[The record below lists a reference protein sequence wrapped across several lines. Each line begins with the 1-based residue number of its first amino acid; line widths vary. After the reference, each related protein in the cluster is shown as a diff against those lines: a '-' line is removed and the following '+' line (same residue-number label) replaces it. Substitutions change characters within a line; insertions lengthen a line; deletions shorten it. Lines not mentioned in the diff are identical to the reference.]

1 MHRPLTD
8 GPDAKPGKGKW
19 MPPLVRALTLRPRV
33 EQLSL
38 PALQAMHESHS
49 AKLSSNGSDDSF
61 ARCTYIDRAF
71 RGARLKR
78 SSDPGRLGYAN
89 RRKHRQE
96 SMNQSRRHALSSQ
109 NAKIIV
115 GRKRRLALSCY
126 PDLGHGVGFDSRER
140 RTASL
145 RIALGTDSFSLA
157 PRCRKTALV
166 DVNLFFE
173 LPDEIGDLTLGPA

>member
-1 MHRPLTD
+1 
-8 GPDAKPGKGKW
+8 
-19 MPPLVRALTLRPRV
+19 MPPLARSLALLPRV
-33 EQLSL
+33 ERLSL

-71 RGARLKR
+71 RDAHLKR
-78 SSDPGRLGYAN
+78 SSGCRRLGYAH

-96 SMNQSRRHALSSQ
+96 SMNQSRCHTLSSQ
-109 NAKIIV
+109 NARVIV
-115 GRKRRLALSCY
+115 GRKRGLALSCY

-173 LPDEIGDLTLGPA
+173 LSDEIGDLTLGPA